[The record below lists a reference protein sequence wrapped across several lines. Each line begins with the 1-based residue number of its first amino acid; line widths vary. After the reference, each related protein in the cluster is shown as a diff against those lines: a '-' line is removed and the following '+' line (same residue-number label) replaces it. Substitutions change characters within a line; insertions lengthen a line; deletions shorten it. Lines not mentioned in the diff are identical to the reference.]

1 MGVTIH
7 EKTRATQN
15 FNMAAIFQDGRH
27 GVSLDVIFSLKNGYK
42 WSKKDY
48 CDNRVYVLSMQNVQL
63 MLKILLKCSHYFNMA
78 ASFQDGRHR
87 LSRNTSFALDGS
99 RRSKRWFGE

>member
-42 WSKKDY
+42 WSKKIIVTTE
-48 CDNRVYVLSMQNVQL
+48 CMFWACK
-63 MLKILLKCSHYFNMA
+63 MCS
-78 ASFQDGRHR
+78 
-87 LSRNTSFALDGS
+87 
-99 RRSKRWFGE
+99 